1 MGGQTKSLLQ
11 ISMKSVAV
19 FSAVLFESLVGAF
32 PREKNSCSELG
43 IEPVENLDLAK
54 YTEKTWYIQKQQVTP
69 YQRESQLFCVTATYE
84 PRANSDFI
92 EVLNYGNNDEV
103 NGSPQQSD
111 SSGWFSG
118 LCAKQAIGGDLA
130 VAPCFF
136 GHFFD
141 WFAGPYWIIAVAEDY
156 SWAIVSGG
164 PPTEPREGGT
174 CTTKE
179 GSSFL
184 DINGSGL
191 WLFTQDQLPADG
203 VVEGMLQ
210 TLSDMKI
217 YTGDLK
223 DVVQEGCTYEGATL
237 K

>member
-1 MGGQTKSLLQ
+1 MGTVTNPFLRQ
-11 ISMKSVAV
+11 MKSIALL
-19 FSAVLFESLVGAF
+19 SAALFESLVGAL
-32 PREKNSCSELG
+32 PSDTHSCDLG
-43 IEPVENLDLAK
+43 VEPVKHLDLAQ
-54 YTEKTWYIQKQQVTP
+54 YTEATWYIQKQQVTP
-69 YQRESQLFCVTATYE
+69 YQSESQLYCVTATYE

-92 EVLNYGNNDEV
+92 DVLNYGNNDEV

-118 LCAKQAIGGDLA
+118 LCAKQATGGSLA
-130 VAPCFF
+130 VAPCFL
-136 GHFFD
+136 GPFFN

-164 PPTEPREGGT
+164 PPTEPREDGT

-191 WLFTQDQLPADG
+191 WLFTRDQLPAEG

-210 TLSDMKI
+210 TLTDMKI

-223 DVVQEGCTYEGATL
+223 DVVQEGCTYDGATL